1 MSDKTPT
8 ISPTDMIQQLRPK
21 DVQPSTDT
29 STATSS
35 DQQQSD
41 GIQVKDA
48 STHMVYKDTPKV
60 EKIASKKTSQPVSN
74 VVLKDTI
81 QRRSPT
87 ERAIDTVK
95 QQLAVYKQEPY
106 GSSARIQALARVV
119 DTVAKFPKK
128 NVLDEILNFFKE
140 NRKEEFLDEMHAL
153 QAIAQLTPGTRVK
166 VQIIYYIMY
175 SLANNTASKSNI
187 SLDMVQNIFKSDE
200 IVAWVSVHLRGTR
213 GTVKHKPTSTT
224 RRKRS

>member
-8 ISPTDMIQQLRPK
+8 ISPTDMLQQLRPSSIQPSGEP
-21 DVQPSTDT
+21 DVASTDT
-29 STATSS
+29 STKPTDTTSS
-35 DQQQSD
+35 TV
-41 GIQVKDA
+41 QVKDV
-48 STHMVYKDTPKV
+48 STT
-60 EKIASKKTSQPVSN
+60 KKTVSN

-119 DTVAKFPKK
+119 DTVGKFPKK
-128 NVLDEILNFFKE
+128 NVLDEILTFFKE

-175 SLANNTASKSNI
+175 SLANNTATKNNI
-187 SLDMVQNIFKSDE
+187 SLDMVQSIFKSDE

-213 GTVKHKPTSTT
+213 GTVKHRPTTST
-224 RRKRS
+224 RRKR

>member
-8 ISPTDMIQQLRPK
+8 ISPTDMLQQLRPSSIQSSGEP
-21 DVQPSTDT
+21 DVASTDT
-29 STATSS
+29 STKTADTISS
-35 DQQQSD
+35 TV
-41 GIQVKDA
+41 QVKDV
-48 STHMVYKDTPKV
+48 STT
-60 EKIASKKTSQPVSN
+60 KKTVSN

-106 GSSARIQALARVV
+106 GSSTRIQALARVV
-119 DTVAKFPKK
+119 DTVGKFPKK
-128 NVLDEILNFFKE
+128 NVLDEILTFFKE

-175 SLANNTASKSNI
+175 SLANNTATKNNI
-187 SLDMVQNIFKSDE
+187 SLDMVQSIFKSDE

-213 GTVKHKPTSTT
+213 GTVKHRPTSTP